1 MATRATTVKLEA
13 IFREV
18 ASDLSSWL
26 EFDEETGE
34 VAGEVWVDVMALTVE
49 VSTEVVVE
57 EAEVTVEDDDDEV
70 EVLLLLEEVEEE
82 EEEEELA
89 FPVWAVAP

>member
-1 MATRATTVKLEA
+1 M
-13 IFREV
+13 

-34 VAGEVWVDVMALTVE
+34 VAGVVWADVVGLTVE
-49 VSTEVVVE
+49 VTIEVVVE

-82 EEEEELA
+82 EPA
-89 FPVWAVAP
+89 FPVWAAAP